1 MQEKNIDSKKN
12 ISLEMIM
19 LNILKKKNLINGQ
32 TYEHVY
38 KLYQKMMKGVT

>member
-12 ISLEMIM
+12 ISMEMI
-19 LNILKKKNLINGQ
+19 LLDILKKKNLINGQ

-38 KLYQKMMKGVT
+38 KLYQKMMKEVA